1 MYVHVGSNPWDTLL
15 EMYPM
20 EAIFYPAACSTHQTL
35 EFLTPFTPSCV
46 CFKHPILQKRLQ
58 FLALDTKKTK
68 QNQSFPKS
76 SSKKALGMSD
86 DFLFGSIFLFWY
98 NLHLNS
104 FHHSCWL
111 FWKQDLIHTKFL
123 YMKNQ
128 MWRSYFKKPP
138 FWLHRFDF
146 IRH

>member
-1 MYVHVGSNPWDTLL
+1 MYVHVGSNPWDAVGNVSHGSNLL
-15 EMYPM
+15 SSSLFNSPD
-20 EAIFYPAACSTHQTL
+20 L

-58 FLALDTKKTK
+58 FLAFDTKKTK

-86 DFLFGSIFLFWY
+86 DFLFGSIFLSWY

-111 FWKQDLIHTKFL
+111 FWKQDLIHAKFL